1 MKSSSRYDSNRW
13 FLFERCLL
21 VNHSFDFTVNFFFC
35 SNPVKRITPFNLS
48 PVTEVFFKF
57 TFSPQRRLLIFSSHD
72 VSSFVLQMSYKAVEF
87 AVEQSL
93 SDLLFH
99 VDSQERP
106 VQLPEKTLVPPKRKW
121 GDNMQFGRKCFPN
134 ILVHRHSYWRRQQ
147 LSPVCTPLRRSS
159 RSLIQILE
167 TRRLRQLYS
176 RIHSVGSRKLF

>member
-1 MKSSSRYDSNRW
+1 
-13 FLFERCLL
+13 
-21 VNHSFDFTVNFFFC
+21 VNFFFC

-106 VQLPEKTLVPPKRKW
+106 VQLPEKTLVPPKRK
-121 GDNMQFGRKCFPN
+121 
-134 ILVHRHSYWRRQQ
+134 
-147 LSPVCTPLRRSS
+147 
-159 RSLIQILE
+159 
-167 TRRLRQLYS
+167 
-176 RIHSVGSRKLF
+176 